1 MASMDTLQAY
11 TTLRAKFDESTA
23 KTIVDAVVQLTS
35 PPLTDMATKADL
47 RAEIQLLKT
56 ELKAEIEQLR
66 TETKASLE
74 QLRTETYKL
83 YGDLLDKLRL
93 QALTI
98 IGANLV
104 ALGIATTILIK
115 VLK

>member
-47 RAEIQLLKT
+47 RAEISAV
-56 ELKAEIEQLR
+56 KAAMEQLR
-66 TETKASLE
+66 A
-74 QLRTETYKL
+74 
-83 YGDLLDKLRL
+83 DLLDKMRST
-93 QALTI
+93 ALTI
-98 IGANLV
+98 IGANLA
-104 ALGIATTILIK
+104 ALAIATTILIK